1 VRSEIPGAPGER
13 RYHWTVTVLGEPD
26 AVAAG
31 RTGELGRARS
41 LGILAMWRAASRPVA
56 GGASLD
62 NGSLARLFW
71 RILDALDYWLTQ
83 AMLWFVDAVSEPEP
97 KADRQRAPRK
107 LI

>member
-1 VRSEIPGAPGER
+1 
-13 RYHWTVTVLGEPD
+13 
-26 AVAAG
+26 
-31 RTGELGRARS
+31 
-41 LGILAMWRAASRPVA
+41 
-56 GGASLD
+56 LD